1 MPFCLSFAAKTKPT
15 DKENVMKKPVIMTAR
30 EACGHIRDGDVIV
43 NTGMLLAANS
53 EAVLTAMEES
63 FLQTGHPNGLTLMH
77 SSSQSDRVGGIEH
90 LAHPGMVDRMIGS
103 HWGLAPKWMRC
114 IADNEIC
121 AYNIPQG
128 QMTHLLRSMACG
140 EYGNVTK
147 VGLGT
152 FIDPRMEGGKM
163 NEKARQREDIYEVVM
178 LGGEEYLH
186 YKPILP
192 DVALIRGT
200 SMDEDGNLSVEEEG
214 VKLELLTA
222 ALAVKRNGGRVIAQ
236 IKRFVKNGSIHPQRV
251 VVPGVF
257 IDIAVPCTDPEKDH
271 RQCSSIVYSPAVC
284 GDGKEELSA
293 HSGAAASA
301 GSPDIRFLIGRRAA
315 MELHEDDVINM
326 GIGIPNDTI
335 GVILEQEGLNGFAV
349 PTVESGIYGG
359 VALGGADFGVGK
371 NCTAIIPHEQQF
383 DFYDGRGVDVC
394 FMGVGEIDRFGN
406 VNSTKMGKQVAGA
419 GGFIDITSNAGCVVF
434 CTTFTAKGL
443 DCEIGEGGVQIYAEG
458 KIRKFVERVSQ
469 VSFNGQLAVQ
479 RKQRVVVVTERAVF
493 RLTEN
498 GWLLTELAPGIDL
511 ERDVLANMD
520 FAPMVAP
527 ELRRMDP
534 RLYKPAPFGLR
545 DILRNETEKE

>member
-1 MPFCLSFAAKTKPT
+1 
-15 DKENVMKKPVIMTAR
+15 MKKPVIMTAR
-30 EACGHIRDGDVIV
+30 EACGHIRDGAVIV
-43 NTGMLLAANS
+43 NTGMLLAANA

-63 FLQTGHPNGLTLMH
+63 FLQTRHPSGLTLMH

-152 FIDPRMEGGKM
+152 FIDPRIEGGKM
-163 NEKARQREDIYEVVM
+163 NEKARQREDIYEVVT

-236 IKRFVKNGSIHPQRV
+236 VKRFVKNGSIHPQRV

-293 HSGAAASA
+293 HSGSDASA

-335 GVILEQEGLNGFAV
+335 GVILEQEGLKGFAV

-371 NCTAIIPHEQQF
+371 TARRSFHMSSSSIFTTGEVLMSASWALARSTGLEMSTQQKWES
-383 DFYDGRGVDVC
+383 RSRV
-394 FMGVGEIDRFGN
+394 RAA
-406 VNSTKMGKQVAGA
+406 SL
-419 GGFIDITSNAGCVVF
+419 TSPAMPAASCS
-434 CTTFTAKGL
+434 A
-443 DCEIGEGGVQIYAEG
+443 
-458 KIRKFVERVSQ
+458 R
-469 VSFNGQLAVQ
+469 
-479 RKQRVVVVTERAVF
+479 
-493 RLTEN
+493 
-498 GWLLTELAPGIDL
+498 P
-511 ERDVLANMD
+511 
-520 FAPMVAP
+520 
-527 ELRRMDP
+527 LRRRDWIVRSGKM
-534 RLYKPAPFGLR
+534 AFGFMRRGKSVNLWNGFLR
-545 DILRNETEKE
+545 CRSMGSWLCGRSRGSWWLRSARFSV